1 MKLFFSKSDLQTY
14 VGFNDRWAA
23 LLGIFPLAELG
34 NILFV
39 GSNPDLGFWDS
50 FACYGIALVMTIIY
64 WVVSRYWVIRF
75 RMWYP
80 EREHTA
86 KRILITVGVLAV
98 VVILI
103 SAAAQPII
111 DVVNPPDGIPS
122 PSVFYKSVMSFTLVL
137 MVLAGYEGV
146 YFFVKYKESL
156 LEQERL
162 AKENMHAQL
171 SVLKQQ
177 MNPHFLFNSLN
188 TLVNIIPED
197 ADKATLFTQR
207 LAAVYR
213 RILEYRHKE
222 MIPLTEELAALQDYV
237 FLMQTRFEDKLSVQ
251 WCVPDT
257 GARPQ
262 VLCEDDISK
271 LVIPP
276 HLRHHRI
283 VPLSIQLLVE
293 NAIKHNVISSEHPLE
308 IKIHLSDHDVTV
320 SNELRLRERK
330 LSSTGWGHENLKE
343 RYRAITK
350 EEVSIEQTADLYKV
364 SVPILSA
371 QAAYQVATA

>member
-34 NILFV
+34 NILFI
-39 GSNPDLGFWDS
+39 GSQPEMGFWDS

-64 WVVSRYWVIRF
+64 WTISRYWVIRL
-75 RMWYP
+75 RMWMP

-86 KRILITVGVLAV
+86 KRIGITLGVLAFV
-98 VVILI
+98 VVLI
-103 SAAAQPII
+103 SAVAQPII
-111 DVVNPPDGIPS
+111 DQINPPIGMDS
-122 PSVFYKSVMSFTLVL
+122 PSVFYKSVMSYTLVL
-137 MVLAGYEGV
+137 MVMAGYEGA

-162 AKENMHAQL
+162 AKENMQAQL

-197 ADKATLFTQR
+197 AEKATLFTQR

-222 MIPLTEELAALQDYV
+222 LIPLTEELAALQDYI
-237 FLMQTRFEDKLSVQ
+237 FLMQTRFEDKLCVQ
-251 WCVPDT
+251 FCVPDS
-257 GARPQ
+257 GAQTQ
-262 VLCEDDISK
+262 VICEDKIA
-271 LVIPP
+271 VINAPP
-276 HLRHHRI
+276 FLRHHRI
-283 VPLSIQLLVE
+283 VPLSIQILVE
-293 NAIKHNVISSEHPLE
+293 NAIKHNVISSEHPLT
-308 IKIHLSDHDVTV
+308 IKIQLAYDSITV
-320 SNELRLRERK
+320 SNRLRLRERK

-343 RYRAITK
+343 RYRTIT
-350 EEVSIEQTADLYKV
+350 EEKVIIDQTADVYSV
-364 SVPILSA
+364 SIPILSTRVA
-371 QAAYQVATA
+371 HKVATA